1 MLRSSRRSPI
11 PSCARGLPTWG
22 RRFFPASSRRRR
34 RSAPFTRPKLRSGG
48 RSSRPRISRENK
60 SGSRLA
66 FQGSNMMKLP
76 RRQFLHVAAC
86 AAALPPVP
94 RFAWA
99 QAYPTRPITMIV
111 PFPAGG
117 GTTTLARILAEHMKE
132 TLGQPIVV
140 ENVGGAGGSIGVSR
154 SARAAAD
161 GYSLSFGN
169 WASHVGAG
177 AVYPVAYDILT
188 DFEPVARVA
197 DTPLWVVARKN
208 LPAKDLKELIAWLR
222 ANPEK
227 ASAATVGA
235 GSGSH
240 LCGIYIQNNTG
251 THFQFVPY
259 RGGSPAVQDL
269 VAGQVAIMC
278 DMSSNSLLYVRGGQI
293 KALAIMAKSRW
304 FGAPDVPTVDEMG
317 VPGIYI
323 SFWHGLWVP
332 KGTPKDIVANL
343 NRAVVK
349 ALADPTVRQRF
360 VDQGQEVPSRDQQTP
375 EALAAY
381 HKAEV
386 EKWWPIIK
394 AANIKAEI
402 TIG

>member
-1 MLRSSRRSPI
+1 V
-11 PSCARGLPTWG
+11 
-22 RRFFPASSRRRR
+22 
-34 RSAPFTRPKLRSGG
+34 
-48 RSSRPRISRENK
+48 
-60 SGSRLA
+60 
-66 FQGSNMMKLP
+66 KLP
-76 RRQFLHVAAC
+76 RRRFLHHL
-86 AAALPPVP
+86 AAAAAAIPAVS
-94 RFAWA
+94 RIAIA
-99 QAYPTRPITMIV
+99 QSYPSRPITMVV

-117 GTTTLARILAEHMKE
+117 ATTTLARVLAEHMKE

-140 ENVGGAGGSIGVSR
+140 ENVGGARQPKRARGGGWLLAQLR
-154 SARAAAD
+154 QLGKPRR
-161 GYSLSFGN
+161 GR
-169 WASHVGAG
+169 
-177 AVYPVAYDILT
+177 AVYPVGYDILT

-259 RGGSPAVQDL
+259 RGGFPAIQDL
-269 VAGQVAIMC
+269 VAGQVDIMC
-278 DMSSNSLLYVRGGQI
+278 DMSSNSLPYVRGGQI

-394 AANIKAEI
+394 AANIKAE
-402 TIG
+402 

>member
-1 MLRSSRRSPI
+1 
-11 PSCARGLPTWG
+11 
-22 RRFFPASSRRRR
+22 
-34 RSAPFTRPKLRSGG
+34 
-48 RSSRPRISRENK
+48 
-60 SGSRLA
+60 
-66 FQGSNMMKLP
+66 
-76 RRQFLHVAAC
+76 
-86 AAALPPVP
+86 
-94 RFAWA
+94 
-99 QAYPTRPITMIV
+99 
-111 PFPAGG
+111 
-117 GTTTLARILAEHMKE
+117 
-132 TLGQPIVV
+132 
-140 ENVGGAGGSIGVSR
+140 
-154 SARAAAD
+154 
-161 GYSLSFGN
+161 
-169 WASHVGAG
+169 
-177 AVYPVAYDILT
+177 VYPVAYDILT

-269 VAGQVAIMC
+269 VAGQVDIMC
-278 DMSSNSLLYVRGGQI
+278 DMSSNSLPYVRGGQI

-349 ALADPTVRQRF
+349 ALADSTVRQRF